1 MKEELHTMH
10 THTSG
15 LRHRAKSIALAVG
28 IAAAVPVIGASAASA
43 QPTQTSHFVWT
54 ASSSNID
61 GDVTFID
68 NGATNGLPGAL
79 LYVTPNFSPG
89 GTGGVSDNA
98 APIAVF
104 YDTGNDEWAIFNED
118 DSAMQPGQAFN
129 VLAVPAAAT
138 DAFQVTATP
147 SNTNGDSV
155 YINNAATNGLPK
167 DVLQATPVYQNAFE
181 DQNIGVWYNDGE
193 WAVYNQNLSAMDTS
207 GNAVFNILVNTAD
220 TSGGKTAVQKSSD
233 LNRGGNSTHVDN
245 AVTNGDPNAFVLA
258 TPVYN
263 PGDVGGTVDNHPVGV
278 WYQSGQIVV
287 FNEDNHVMASKDAF
301 NLLLFNS

>member
-1 MKEELHTMH
+1 MQCDASGLGRPGVGVTSVIHSMKEELHTMH

-138 DAFQVTATP
+138 DAFEVSTDIWACTP
-147 SNTNGDSV
+147 
-155 YINNAATNGLPK
+155 AATSPSSPRRGHRTPGL
-167 DVLQATPVYQNAFE
+167 
-181 DQNIGVWYNDGE
+181 
-193 WAVYNQNLSAMDTS
+193 
-207 GNAVFNILVNTAD
+207 
-220 TSGGKTAVQKSSD
+220 
-233 LNRGGNSTHVDN
+233 RGW
-245 AVTNGDPNAFVLA
+245 P
-258 TPVYN
+258 
-263 PGDVGGTVDNHPVGV
+263 
-278 WYQSGQIVV
+278 
-287 FNEDNHVMASKDAF
+287 
-301 NLLLFNS
+301 